1 MSYAVRNDGV
11 YGVRAVNSAAD
22 CLENE
27 YFSETFVEAPVP
39 DLIDTLPNLSQYQ
52 FRMCLINRNLFDLVV
67 ATIDAIPDATQKLK
81 VETAFNYAQ
90 FFNRKDELIVY
101 MSSALNLSE
110 DDVNEMWQEALAI

>member
-11 YGVRAVNSAAD
+11 YGVRAVNAAED

-27 YFSETFVEAPVP
+27 YFSDVFVEAPVP

-52 FRMCLINRNLFDLVV
+52 FRMCLINRNLFEQVV
-67 ATIDAIPDATQKLK
+67 TTIEAIPDAVQKLK

-101 MSSALNLSE
+101 MSSALNLSD

>member
-27 YFSETFVEAPVP
+27 YFSDIFVEAPVP

-52 FRMCLINRNLFDLVV
+52 FRMCLINRKLFEQVV
-67 ATIDAIPDATQKLK
+67 ATIDGIQDDIQKLRVK
-81 VETAFNYAQ
+81 TAFDYAQ
-90 FFNRKDELIVY
+90 FFNRKDELVIY
-101 MSSALNLSE
+101 MSDALDLSD

>member
-11 YGVRAVNSAAD
+11 YGIRAVNSADD

-27 YFSETFVEAPVP
+27 YFSETLVETPAP

-52 FRMCLINRNLFDLVV
+52 FRMCLINRNLFDRVV
-67 ATIDAIPDATQKLK
+67 VTIDGIQDATQKLK
-81 VETAFNYAQ
+81 VKTAFDYAQ

-110 DDVNEMWQEALAI
+110 DDINEMWKEAITL

>member
-11 YGVRAVNSAAD
+11 YGVRAVNSADD

-27 YFSETFVEAPVP
+27 YFSDVFVEAPEP

-52 FRMCLINRNLFDLVV
+52 FRMCLINRNLFEQVV
-67 ATIDAIPDATQKLK
+67 TTIESIPDAVQKLK

-90 FFNRKDELIVY
+90 FFNRKDELITY
-101 MSSALNLSE
+101 MSAALSLSE
-110 DDVNEMWQEALAI
+110 EVVNEMWQEALAI

>member
-1 MSYAVRNDGV
+1 MNYAVRNDGV

-27 YFSETFVEAPVP
+27 YFSETFVDAPEP
-39 DLIDTLPNLSQYQ
+39 NLIDMLPNLSQYQ
-52 FRMCLINRNLFDLVV
+52 FRMCLINRNLFEQVV
-67 ATIDAIPDATQKLK
+67 TTIESMPDAVQKLK

-101 MSSALNLSE
+101 MSSALNLSDE
-110 DDVNEMWQEALAI
+110 DVNEMWQEALAI